1 MKRDFDAVQFNKS
14 GDHPL
19 VVEIPEKYMDFIPV
33 YKGAIGL
40 LKDHENPDE
49 TICLNNAT
57 FIFKGDWIVNNCE
70 VYSNEEFHKLFEN
83 IED

>member
-1 MKRDFDAVQFNKS
+1 MKKDFDAVQFNKS

-33 YKGAIGL
+33 QNGAIGL
-40 LKDHENPDE
+40 FDPCIPE
-49 TICLNNAT
+49 IRV

-70 VYSNEEFHKLFEN
+70 VYSNEEFNKLFEKVL
-83 IED
+83 DK